1 MDCRIV
7 DISPGTLMLEHSDVP
22 EKIDLLVNLLSEYE
36 ILDMARGGAIALNS
50 GEEEKYIFE

>member
-1 MDCRIV
+1 
-7 DISPGTLMLEHSDVP
+7 MLEHSDVP